1 MDALQHVVGQ
11 KRLLLASPAFRAAYG
26 GRTGL
31 DRTGLDR
38 TGPDQTG
45 GVK

>member
-1 MDALQHVVGQ
+1 MDGPQHDVGQ
-11 KRLLLASPAFRAAYG
+11 MRLLLVSPAFRAAYG
-26 GRTGL
+26 GRTRL